1 MVEIRRYTVEYRT
14 EWDAFVD
21 KSKNGSFLF
30 KRDYMDYHA
39 DRFVDH
45 SLVFLNRKG
54 NIIALLPANLK
65 EDKLYS
71 HQGLTYGGFILSTKT
86 TVETVLELFSVT
98 LEYLR
103 SEGVKE
109 LYYKQVPSCYHL
121 CPAEE
126 DEYALWR
133 NNAEMVVC
141 NISATVPLN
150 HTSQDIPF
158 ERRRNRGISRAK
170 EQGYEVVGTD
180 SPDDF
185 WPIMVNNLR
194 EKYDASPVHTL
205 EEMKLLMSRFP
216 ENIRCFLAKKN
227 DKAEAGAIIYI
238 TQQTVHVQY
247 AHATPDGKTEGA
259 LDLLY
264 ATLIDKYRTSGYHYF
279 DIGTSNEDG
288 GRYLNE
294 NLIAQKEG
302 FGARGIAYKQWRLD
316 I

>member
-1 MVEIRRYTVEYRT
+1 MEIIRYTAECKALWDEFVE
-14 EWDAFVD
+14 

-39 DRFVDH
+39 DRFVDF
-45 SLVFLNRKG
+45 SLMYLNNKG
-54 NIIALLPANLK
+54 NIIALLPANRK
-65 EDKLYS
+65 DTTLYS
-71 HQGLTYGGFILSTKT
+71 HQGLTYGGFILSTKA
-86 TVETVLELFSVT
+86 TVETVMELFAET
-98 LEYLR
+98 REYLR
-103 SEGVKE
+103 NEGFKE
-109 LYYKQVPSCYHL
+109 FYYKQVPTIYHL

-133 NNAEMVVC
+133 NNAELVVC

-150 HTSQDIPF
+150 HTTLEVAF
-158 ERRRNRGISRAK
+158 ERRRNRGITRAK
-170 EQGYEVVGTD
+170 EQGYEITETER
-180 SPDDF
+180 PDEF

-194 EKYDASPVHTL
+194 ERYDASPVHSL
-205 EEMKLLMSRFP
+205 DEMKLLMGRFP
-216 ENIRCFLAKKN
+216 SNIRCFLASKN
-227 DKAEAGAIIYI
+227 GKAEAGAIVYI
-238 TQQTVHVQY
+238 TQQTIHVQY
-247 AHATPDGKTEGA
+247 AHATSDGKAEGA

-264 ATLIDKYRTSGYHYF
+264 SALIETFKKDGFHYF

-302 FGARGIAYKQWRLD
+302 FGARGIAYKQWRFS